1 VTLRIVKT
9 NCILSSIGLLSLC
22 ATFVLNCG
30 CGAAASIPQN
40 RNLLSIAVHPANSFV
55 LPGATVPFAATA
67 SFDLPPVTENNFPA
81 HWSSSDTTMAT
92 IDANGVATC
101 VQQGGPITITA
112 SASEKGGTVTAAATL
127 NCTSQVAEIEFAP
140 DPQHFACAPVV
151 FPLFNCVCTPQK
163 TTSLI
168 NNGTST
174 LRINSI
180 SVPGPAYQLIDTT
193 CGQQLAP
200 GDSCDIAVGWS
211 RVAGQ
216 GEILVDDDAVASPHT
231 ATLSGVVLCRP

>member
-1 VTLRIVKT
+1 MTLRNVKT
-9 NCILSSIGLLSLC
+9 NYILSSIGLLSLC

-40 RNLLSIAVHPANSFV
+40 RNLLSIAVHPENSFV

-81 HWSSSDTTMAT
+81 QWSSSDTTLAT

-112 SASEKGGTVTAAATL
+112 SAWEKGNTVTAAATL
-127 NCTSQVAEIEFAP
+127 NCIAQAAEIEFVP
-140 DPQHFACAPVV
+140 DPVQFGCARVG
-151 FPLFNCVCTPQK
+151 PLFSCACTPQK
-163 TTSLI
+163 TANLI

-174 LRINSI
+174 LRIDSI
-180 SVPGPAYQLIDTT
+180 SVPGPAYHLITTT

-211 RVAGQ
+211 HVAGR
-216 GEILVDDDAVASPHT
+216 GEILVDDNAVGSPHT
-231 ATLSGVVLCRP
+231 TTLTGVLLCTP

>member
-1 VTLRIVKT
+1 MTLRIVKP

-30 CGAAASIPQN
+30 CGGAASIPQN

-67 SFDLPPVTENNFPA
+67 SFDLPPLTENNFPA
-81 HWSSSDTTMAT
+81 QWSSSDTTLAT

-101 VQQGGPITITA
+101 VQQGGPITITVSATERA
-112 SASEKGGTVTAAATL
+112 STVTAEATL
-127 NCTSQVAEIEFAP
+127 NCTPQPAEIEFAP
-140 DPQHFACAPVV
+140 DPVQFVCARVG
-151 FPLFNCVCTPQK
+151 PLFSCACTPQK
-163 TTSLI
+163 TANLI

-180 SVPGPAYQLIDTT
+180 SVPGPDYHLIATT

-211 RVAGQ
+211 RVARQ
-216 GEILVDDDAVASPHT
+216 GEILVDDNAVGSPQI
-231 ATLSGVVLCRP
+231 ATLSGHLLCTP